1 MQQQKILVPI
11 GTPFH
16 DLKGVHYALS
26 LAERLATQI
35 YILEQAVGEGES
47 ETPMA
52 WLNEA
57 LRDLISSARLAGL
70 RVAHLVTADDVV
82 GEIISL
88 VKSEGINLL
97 VLGAD
102 DRIYEQFALQLK
114 PHISCQ
120 IVQVK
125 EKDHIHYL

>member
-1 MQQQKILVPI
+1 M
-11 GTPFH
+11 
-16 DLKGVHYALS
+16 HYALS

-35 YILEQAVGEGES
+35 FILQQSESEGEIEQHS
-47 ETPMA
+47 I
-52 WLNEA
+52 WLNDA
-57 LRDLISSARLAGL
+57 LKDLINSARSAGL
-70 RVAHLVTADDVV
+70 SVAHHIFAGDVI

-102 DRIYEQFALQLK
+102 DREYESFTLQLK
-114 PHISCQ
+114 PHVPCQ

>member
-1 MQQQKILVPI
+1 MQQKRILVPV
-11 GTPFH
+11 GSSLK

-35 YILEQAVGEGES
+35 FILQQSENNEGDES
-47 ETPMA
+47 HSV

-57 LRDLISSARLAGL
+57 LKEVINSARLAGL
-70 RVAHLVTADDVV
+70 SIAHHIVAGDVI

-88 VKSEGINLL
+88 VKSESINLL
-97 VLGAD
+97 VLGVD
-102 DRIYEQFALQLK
+102 DREYENFTLQLK
-114 PHISCQ
+114 PHIACQ

-125 EKDHIHYL
+125 EKDHHYL

>member
-1 MQQQKILVPI
+1 MQQKRILVPV
-11 GTPFH
+11 GSSLK

-35 YILEQAVGEGES
+35 FILQQLENEGEQRS
-47 ETPMA
+47 V

-57 LRDLISSARLAGL
+57 LRDLINSARSAGMNI
-70 RVAHLVTADDVV
+70 AHHIADGDVID
-82 GEIISL
+82 EIISL
-88 VKSEGINLL
+88 VKAEGINLL

-102 DRIYEQFALQLK
+102 DREYENFTLQLK
-114 PHISCQ
+114 PHIFCQ

-125 EKDHIHYL
+125 EKDHISYL

>member
-1 MQQQKILVPI
+1 MQQKRILVPV
-11 GTPFH
+11 GSSFK

-26 LAERLATQI
+26 LAERLATQVF
-35 YILEQAVGEGES
+35 ILQQSEIEGEGEPHS
-47 ETPMA
+47 I

-57 LRDLISSARLAGL
+57 LKDLINSARSAGL
-70 RVAHLVTADDVV
+70 NVAHHIAVGNVI

-88 VKSEGINLL
+88 VKSESINLL

-102 DRIYEQFALQLK
+102 DKEYEDFTMQLK
-114 PHISCQ
+114 PHIPCQ